1 MRIRGYKF
9 GHPVFGYTD
18 YFDFHPDFDVSIDI
32 SDDEVVIA
40 SQAFNLGSNT
50 KLKEM
55 LKSGEA
61 ILIAEIFCTYTMFRK
76 CIKLESDFKIKI
88 PVNQLKNKV
97 ECLFFIVSNEDI
109 DNYNNSSV
117 QDAYKETYF
126 VIEKG
131 DVLAFL
137 GDYSFDLDLKGT
149 TIDSFLKIR
158 KKNESTP
165 GVDYIFESQSLII
178 QIEEKDYDRIKNLH
192 LNPDYQHILISS
204 LLQPALIHASYKLTN
219 QEEDGYSENAWYR
232 TLIYRWE
239 QLKKTQ
245 EPPTADDI
253 PEFVESLLN
262 NPTERLVDVLNHIEE
277 SRSEGEE

>member
-18 YFDFHPDFDVSIDI
+18 YYDFLPDFDVKIDI
-32 SDDEVVIA
+32 SNDEVIIT
-40 SQAFNLGSNT
+40 SQSFNLGSNT

-55 LKSGEA
+55 LINDEA
-61 ILIAEIFCTYTMFRK
+61 ELIAEIFCTYTMFRE
-76 CIKLESDFKIKI
+76 CRKLDSDFKIKI
-88 PVNQLKNKV
+88 PINQLKNKV
-97 ECLFFIVSNEDI
+97 ECLFFIVSNKDLED
-109 DNYNNSSV
+109 YKNSSV
-117 QDAYKETYF
+117 KDPYKETLF

-158 KKNESTP
+158 KKSESTP

-178 QIEEKDYDRIKNLH
+178 QIEEEDYNRIKKLH

-204 LLQPALIHASYKLTN
+204 LLQPALIHACYKLTDH
-219 QEEDGYSENAWYR
+219 EEDGYSENAWYR
-232 TLIYRWE
+232 TLMYRWE
-239 QLKKTQ
+239 QLRET
-245 EPPTADDI
+245 EESPTAEDI

-262 NPTERLVDVLNHIEE
+262 NPTEKLVEVLDHIEV